1 MYNEILAMVSDGTD
15 NTTNSE
21 KLTDMIIGAS
31 SNGTSNTISETTTN
45 SVTDSNSTEENNS
58 SVEYTN
64 NTSYSE
70 DSSWSTST
78 KVLVGLG
85 ATAAIAAAG
94 YGLYKFFISGDDNST
109 DIDVSVEE

>member
-1 MYNEILAMVSDGTD
+1 MSNEILAMVSDGTD

-31 SNGTSNTISETTTN
+31 SNAISNTISETTTN

-64 NTSYSE
+64 NTYSE

-78 KVLVGLG
+78 FVLVGLG
-85 ATAAIAAAG
+85 AAAAIAAAG
-94 YGLYKFFISGDDNST
+94 YGLYKLFSGDDNST